1 VRADDDAVS
10 PARPH
15 IHLVTATIPADL
27 KSAIPERYEL
37 QTVLGRG
44 GMATVYLAYD
54 RKHLREVALKVLRP
68 EIAASLGAD
77 RFLKEIQIVARL
89 VHPHILTLHDSGEA
103 EGFVYYVMPYIE
115 GGSLRQRLEKRRP
128 LTSASPVPSAAEWVA
143 PEVESALAIARPVA
157 DALSYAHRVG
167 VLHRDIK
174 PENILFAQEH
184 PVVADFGIAKAVS
197 TASGPNLTRTG
208 ISLGT
213 PGYMSPEQAAGFTE
227 VDERTDVYSLAV
239 VVYEMLIGEIPG
251 RWLTEE
257 SVRAGR
263 FLDAAPKH
271 RARLSA
277 LGATIEGA
285 LARGLAVRPDQRTPT
300 PAALM
305 DELRGVSHAG
315 RRRYRPDEI
324 DEIVKRASEA
334 EASNPT
340 STGAMTIGGVEAI
353 AREVGISPALVR
365 SAAASLTPSATSKE
379 AAPAPPATPTPLHRV
394 IGGPTRLR
402 FDRVVD
408 GELAEADY
416 LLLVDEI
423 RRTMENVGQVSQ
435 LGRSFAW
442 TMSSGGGGRELE
454 IAVTVR
460 GGRTHIA
467 VQENLN
473 NLAGGIWGGI
483 GGGMGGGGMGP
494 ILGILIG
501 ALSAPAE
508 VIAVVVPA
516 WLSLTYATA
525 RMSYRL
531 TVRGRQRTLESLA
544 DRLAGMTREFVGE
557 QRKLESPKS
566 AF

>member
-1 VRADDDAVS
+1 MRLATS
-10 PARPH
+10 PY
-15 IHLVTATIPADL
+15 IHRVTVTIPPDL
-27 KSAIPERYEL
+27 ASALPERYEL
-37 QTVLGRG
+37 RTVLGRG

-54 RKHLREVALKVLRP
+54 RKHLREVALKVLRR

-103 EGFVYYVMPYIE
+103 EGFIYYVMPYIE
-115 GGSLRQRLEKRRP
+115 GGSLRQRLERRQP
-128 LTSASPVPSAAEWVA
+128 LTSAGPLPLAESVG
-143 PEVESALAIARPVA
+143 PEVDSALAIAEPVA

-184 PVVADFGIAKAVS
+184 AIVTDFGIAKAVS
-197 TASGPNLTRTG
+197 TASGQNLTRTG

-213 PGYMSPEQAAGFTE
+213 PGYMSPEQAAGFTD

-251 RWLTEE
+251 RWLTED

-263 FLDAAPKH
+263 FHDAAVKH
-271 RARLSA
+271 RVRLTA
-277 LGATIEGA
+277 LGSTIEGA
-285 LARGLAVRPDQRTPT
+285 LVRGLAVRPEQRTPT
-300 PAALM
+300 PAALI
-305 DELRGVSHAG
+305 DELRGVSQAS

-324 DEIVKRASEA
+324 DEIVKRASEL

-340 STGAMTIGGVEAI
+340 GTGAMTIGGVEAI
-353 AREVGISPALVR
+353 ARDVGISPTVVR
-365 SAAASLTPSATSKE
+365 SAAASLTRHATPRE
-379 AAPAPPATPTPLHRV
+379 VAPVPAAMPTPLHRF

-408 GELAEADY
+408 GELAESDY
-416 LLLVDEI
+416 LVLVDEI
-423 RRTMENVGQVSQ
+423 RRTMQNVGQVSQ

-442 TMSSGGGGRELE
+442 SMSRSGTGGRELE

-467 VQENLN
+467 VQENLA

-494 ILGILIG
+494 ILGILVG
-501 ALSAPAE
+501 AMSVAGE
-508 VIAVVVPA
+508 VIAVIVPA
-516 WLSLTYATA
+516 WLTLTYATA
-525 RMSYRL
+525 RTSYRL
-531 TVRGRQRTLESLA
+531 TVRSRQRTLEGLA
-544 DRLAGMTREFVGE
+544 DRLAAMTRELVGE
-557 QRKLESPKS
+557 RPRIEGPTR

>member
-1 VRADDDAVS
+1 MAA
-10 PARPH
+10 
-15 IHLVTATIPADL
+15 IIPPDL
-27 KSAIPERYEL
+27 ASALPERYEL
-37 QTVLGRG
+37 RNVLGRG

-89 VHPHILTLHDSGEA
+89 VHPHILTLHDSGES
-103 EGFVYYVMPYIE
+103 EGFIYYVMPYIE
-115 GGSLRQRLEKRRP
+115 GGSLRQRLEARRP
-128 LTSASPVPSAAEWVA
+128 LTSAGPGALAEWVA
-143 PEVESALAIARPVA
+143 PEVDAVLAIAGPVA

-184 PVVADFGIAKAVS
+184 PIVADFGIAKAVS
-197 TASGPNLTRTG
+197 TASGANLTRTG

-213 PGYMSPEQAAGFTE
+213 PGYMSPEQAAGFTD

-239 VVYEMLIGEIPG
+239 VVYEMLVGEIPG
-251 RWLTEE
+251 RWLMED

-263 FLDAAPKH
+263 FLEAVPKH
-271 RARLSA
+271 RARLSVV
-277 LGATIEGA
+277 GSTIEAA
-285 LARGLAVRPDQRTPT
+285 LVHGLAMRPDQRTPT
-300 PAALM
+300 PAALI
-305 DELRGVSHAG
+305 DELRGVSPAG
-315 RRRYRPDEI
+315 RRRYRTDEI
-324 DEIVKRASEA
+324 DEIVKRAAEL

-365 SAAASLTPSATSKE
+365 SAAASLTP
-379 AAPAPPATPTPLHRV
+379 PATLRELAPTPVPTPLHRL

-402 FDRVVD
+402 YDRVVD
-408 GELAEADY
+408 GELAESDY

-423 RRTMENVGQVSQ
+423 RRTMQNVGQVSQ

-442 TMSSGGGGRELE
+442 AMSRSGPGAREVE

-460 GGRTHIA
+460 GGRTYIT

-508 VIAVVVPA
+508 VIAAVVPA
-516 WLSLTYATA
+516 WLTLTYATA
-525 RMSYRL
+525 RTSYHL
-531 TVRGRQRTLESLA
+531 SVRSRERTLEDLA
-544 DRLAGMTREFVGE
+544 DRLGSMTRELVG
-557 QRKLESPKS
+557 QPARTESLRP

>member
-1 VRADDDAVS
+1 M
-10 PARPH
+10 
-15 IHLVTATIPADL
+15 TATIPPDL
-27 KSAIPERYEL
+27 TSALAERYEL
-37 QTVLGRG
+37 RHVLGRG

-77 RFLKEIQIVARL
+77 RFLKEIQTVARL

-103 EGFVYYVMPYIE
+103 EGFIYYVMPYIE
-115 GGSLRQRLEKRRP
+115 GGSLRQRLEARRP
-128 LTSASPVPSAAEWVA
+128 RTVPGQPHGLAELVA
-143 PEVESALAIARPVA
+143 PEVDAALAIAAPVA
-157 DALSYAHRVG
+157 DALCYAHRVG

-174 PENILFAQEH
+174 PENILFAQTH
-184 PVVADFGIAKAVS
+184 PIVADFGIAKAVS
-197 TASGPNLTRTG
+197 SASGPNLTRTG

-213 PGYMSPEQAAGFTE
+213 PGYMSPEQAAGFSD

-271 RARLSA
+271 RARLAVVGS
-277 LGATIEGA
+277 TIEAA

-300 PAALM
+300 PAALI
-305 DELRGVSHAG
+305 DELRGLSHAG

-324 DEIVKRASEA
+324 DEIVKRASEL

-340 STGAMTIGGVEAI
+340 SAGAMTIGGVEAI
-353 AREVGISPALVR
+353 AQEVGISPALVR
-365 SAAASLTPSATSKE
+365 SAAASLTPPPAASGE
-379 AAPAPPATPTPLHRV
+379 LAPASAAMPTPLHRL

-402 FDRVVD
+402 FDRVVE
-408 GELAEADY
+408 GELAESDY

-423 RRTMENVGQVSQ
+423 RRTMQNVGQVSQ

-442 TMSSGGGGRELE
+442 TMSRSGPGGRELE

-460 GGRTHIA
+460 RGRTHIA
-467 VQENLN
+467 VQENLA

-494 ILGILIG
+494 ILGILVG
-501 ALSAPAE
+501 AMSAPAE
-508 VIAVVVPA
+508 VIAAIVPA
-516 WLSLTYATA
+516 WLSLTYMTA
-525 RMSYRL
+525 RVSYRL
-531 TVRGRQRTLESLA
+531 TVRGRQRALAGLA
-544 DRLAGMTREFVGE
+544 DRLAAMTQDLVG
-557 QRKLESPKS
+557 QPARLGSPNDVY
-566 AF
+566 

>member
-1 VRADDDAVS
+1 VS
-10 PARPH
+10 
-15 IHLVTATIPADL
+15 ATIPPDL
-27 KSAIPERYEL
+27 ASALPERYEL
-37 QTVLGRG
+37 HTVLGRG

-68 EIAASLGAD
+68 EIAASIGAD

-103 EGFVYYVMPYIE
+103 DGFIYYVMPCIE

-128 LTSASPVPSAAEWVA
+128 LTNAGPHALAELVA
-143 PEVESALAIARPVA
+143 PEVDAALAIAAPVA
-157 DALSYAHRVG
+157 HALSYAHRVG

-174 PENILFAQEH
+174 PENILFAQDH
-184 PVVADFGIAKAVS
+184 AIVADFGIAKAVS
-197 TASGPNLTRTG
+197 SASGPNLTRTG

-213 PGYMSPEQAAGFTE
+213 PGYMSPEQAAGFTD

-239 VVYEMLIGEIPG
+239 VVYEMLVGEIPG
-251 RWLTEE
+251 RWMTEE

-263 FLDAAPKH
+263 FQDAPLKH
-271 RARLSA
+271 RARLAVVGS
-277 LGATIEGA
+277 TIEGA
-285 LARGLAVRPDQRTPT
+285 LMRGLAVRPDQRTPT
-300 PAALM
+300 PTALI
-305 DELRGVSHAG
+305 DELRGGSQAG
-315 RRRYRPDEI
+315 RRRYRSDEI
-324 DEIVKRASEA
+324 DEIVKRASEL
-334 EASNPT
+334 EASSPT

-365 SAAASLTPSATSKE
+365 SAAASLTPPASSRDVAPV
-379 AAPAPPATPTPLHRV
+379 PAPVSTPLNRL

-402 FDRVVD
+402 YDRVVD
-408 GELAEADY
+408 GELAESDY

-423 RRTMENVGQVSQ
+423 RRTMQNVGQVSQ

-442 TMSSGGGGRELE
+442 TMSRSGPGGRELE

-460 GGRTHIA
+460 GGRTYIA

-494 ILGILIG
+494 ILGILVG

-516 WLSLTYATA
+516 WLTLAYATA
-525 RMSYRL
+525 RTSYRL
-531 TVRGRQRTLESLA
+531 SVRGRQRTLEGLA
-544 DRLAGMTREFVGE
+544 DRLAGMTQELVGD
-557 QRKLESPKS
+557 RPRLANPKPVR
-566 AF
+566 